1 MKTEKT
7 YAQLIQEIPVELKG
21 KPASV
26 KQKDMYYKLC
36 KQKKVDPI
44 CLDTYNGV
52 QLYALN
58 DALMK
63 IWRPS
68 TSMLNGVKW
77 RVEKLATLD
86 INVGLPNIEELGGQQ
101 VSDIIKM
108 LDAEIEK
115 HKSEFPPSSGQIDAF
130 IDMYMCIDIPFE
142 DVGIS
147 RRIELEDD
155 KWRRI
160 TPKELKEQM
169 NEKLTAETAD
179 EFIYKYKGV
188 FEEWKL
194 QRASAK
200 QISRIRQLE
209 ERFQDDRV
217 VGELPVAIT
226 IDGEEVTL
234 DPIRKTL
241 PKGTAFVPMSDND
254 LLLFDK
260 DSASDY
266 INHLE
271 AELKRRKEWSMTEE
285 TVDYEFLRP
294 VKTLDDLHQVEY
306 SKVQDILH
314 QLEAMAGWT
323 SEELHDSININ
334 MIKDDNPDSYQENR
348 KIIRDFMSEMIR
360 EDAVDFST
368 LIEFVKDSR
377 TLQRILLEV

>member
-1 MKTEKT
+1 MKT
-7 YAQLIQEIPVELKG
+7 YAEMIKEIPTELKG
-21 KPASV
+21 SPASV
-26 KQKDMYYKLC
+26 KQKEMYTKLC
-36 KQKKVDPI
+36 TQKKVDPI

-63 IWRPS
+63 IWTPS
-68 TSMLNGVKW
+68 TSMLNGIKW
-77 RVEKLATLD
+77 RVEKLATLE
-86 INVGLPNIEELGGQQ
+86 INVGLPNIEELGGQE

-115 HKSEFPPSSGQIDAF
+115 HKGEFPPTTAQIDTF
-130 IDMYMCIDIPFE
+130 ISMYMCIDVPFE

-147 RRIELEDD
+147 RRVQLTDD
-155 KWRRI
+155 TWRRI

-169 NEKLTAETAD
+169 NELLTAETAG

-194 QRASAK
+194 QRASAS
-200 QISRIRQLE
+200 QISRIKQLE
-209 ERFQDDRV
+209 SRFQDDKV
-217 VGELPVAIT
+217 VGELPTAIT
-226 IDGEEVTL
+226 INGEEVTL
-234 DPIRKTL
+234 DPIRKSL

-260 DSASDY
+260 DSASEY

-271 AELKRRKEWSMTEE
+271 AELTRRKEWSMTEE
-285 TVDYEFLRP
+285 VIDYEFLRP
-294 VKTLDDLHQVEY
+294 AKTLEDVHQVEY
-306 SKVQDILH
+306 TKAQDILH
-314 QLEAMAGWT
+314 QLEAMAGWS
-323 SEELHDSININ
+323 SEELHDALNVN
-334 MIKDDNPDSYQENR
+334 LIKDDNPDSYQENR
-348 KIIRDFMSEMIR
+348 QTIRDFMSEMIR

-368 LIEFVKDSR
+368 LIDFIKDSR